1 MLEFNKI
8 YDMEGTEGL
17 YALEPH
23 SVDLIVADLPYGV
36 TKNKYDI
43 PIPFHKMW
51 EAIDYARKSN
61 TAILLFGQGKFYI
74 NLCASNIDMFRHDYC
89 WNKILTSG
97 FLNASSMPLRQ
108 HENIAVFYE
117 QKPTYNP
124 QFTIG
129 QPLHSRGNYT
139 QDKVNSNY
147 SDFKL
152 NDNRKGCMEKYP
164 TDILSF
170 PIADEDVEFY
180 VDGLDYE
187 NQIFYINDFIEF
199 QKVHP
204 SKAIH
209 QTEKPA
215 GLMDFLIRTYSNPGD
230 LVVDFTCGSAS
241 TNLAAIR
248 NKRKTIGFDF
258 GKCLNPKSKYYLK
271 KWADIGNQRIKELMD
286 MPEQITFV

>member
-1 MLEFNKI
+1 M
-8 YDMEGTEGL
+8 
-17 YALEPH
+17 
-23 SVDLIVADLPYGV
+23 
-36 TKNKYDI
+36 
-43 PIPFHKMW
+43 
-51 EAIDYARKSN
+51 
-61 TAILLFGQGKFYI
+61 
-74 NLCASNIDMFRHDYC
+74 
-89 WNKILTSG
+89 
-97 FLNASSMPLRQ
+97 
-108 HENIAVFYE
+108 
-117 QKPTYNP
+117 
-124 QFTIG
+124 
-129 QPLHSRGNYT
+129 
-139 QDKVNSNY
+139 
-147 SDFKL
+147 
-152 NDNRKGCMEKYP
+152 
-164 TDILSF
+164 
-170 PIADEDVEFY
+170 
-180 VDGLDYE
+180 DYE

-258 GKCLNPKSKYYLK
+258 GKCLNPKSKYYLQ